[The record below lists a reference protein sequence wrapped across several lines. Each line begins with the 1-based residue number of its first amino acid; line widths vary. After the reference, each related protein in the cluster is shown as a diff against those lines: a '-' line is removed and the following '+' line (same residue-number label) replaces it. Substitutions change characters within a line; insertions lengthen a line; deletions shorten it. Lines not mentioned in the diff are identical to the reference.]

1 MTNLAW
7 SSEMLTAEH
16 IAAAIEALHRISDL
30 NYPIDPIE
38 LGRLRADA
46 QPMLRAVGVEHD
58 ALLVVLGEERVVRA
72 ELLDELAV
80 ARAARIGNDDP
91 VVRALLGTA
100 ARKTH
105 RESHQIFLLDD

>member
-1 MTNLAW
+1 MTNLVW

-46 QPMLRAVGVEHD
+46 FVAASDLRIFGLRNVPIEVQ
-58 ALLVVLGEERVVRA
+58 
-72 ELLDELAV
+72 
-80 ARAARIGNDDP
+80 
-91 VVRALLGTA
+91 
-100 ARKTH
+100 
-105 RESHQIFLLDD
+105 ESAK